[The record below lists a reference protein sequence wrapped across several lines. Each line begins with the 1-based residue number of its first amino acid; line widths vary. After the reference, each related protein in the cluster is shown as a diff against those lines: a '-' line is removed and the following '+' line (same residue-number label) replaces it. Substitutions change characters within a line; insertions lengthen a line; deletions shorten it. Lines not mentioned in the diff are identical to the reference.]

1 MRVVDAILFPGLT
14 PARHRNVRRFL
25 ATSRAARR
33 LFDECSEALG
43 YDLEQAYAAADIYD
57 WEPYQAAFL
66 AINLALVDWAREE
79 MGLRGEVICGQSF
92 GGFVAAVAAGCLPL
106 AEMVSLLSRST
117 RAERAA
123 FAAFDAELACIFFA
137 RVPDDDVGK
146 IVRAAAEPNGW
157 AEISVRADRGV
168 YAVSGTGDAVRRI
181 EDAVRAR
188 RGMVFYTID
197 RAEHC
202 PRMAPVRERV
212 EREAY
217 AGVVFADPIV
227 PLVSDVTGAV
237 LRSAEE
243 VRKDLLDGWTHPT
256 VAATLYDGLEALGV
270 SRLIV
275 PGPSSAFR
283 RHGDGRFETVPISPA
298 SVSEALR

>member
-1 MRVVDAILFPGLT
+1 MRIVNAVLFPGLT

-25 ATSRAARR
+25 ASSRGARR

-57 WEPYQAAFL
+57 WEPYQTAFL

-79 MGLRGEVICGQSF
+79 KGLRGEVICGQSF
-92 GGFVAAVAAGCLPL
+92 GGFVGAVAAGCLPL
-106 AEMVSLLSRST
+106 AEMVALLSRST
-117 RAERAA
+117 RAERAS

-137 RVPDDDVGK
+137 RAPDAD
-146 IVRAAAEPNGW
+146 AAETAPSAAELTAW

-168 YAVSGTGDAVRRI
+168 YAVSGTKNAIGRI

-212 EREAY
+212 ELEAY
-217 AGVVFADPIV
+217 AGVVFADPAV
-227 PLVSDVTGAV
+227 PLVSDVTGAL

-243 VRKDLLDGWTHPT
+243 VRTDLLDGWTHPT
-256 VAATLYDGLEALGV
+256 VATTLYDGLEALGV
-270 SRLIV
+270 TRLIA

-283 RHGDGRFETVPISPA
+283 RHGEGRFETVPISPA
-298 SVSEALR
+298 SVSETLR